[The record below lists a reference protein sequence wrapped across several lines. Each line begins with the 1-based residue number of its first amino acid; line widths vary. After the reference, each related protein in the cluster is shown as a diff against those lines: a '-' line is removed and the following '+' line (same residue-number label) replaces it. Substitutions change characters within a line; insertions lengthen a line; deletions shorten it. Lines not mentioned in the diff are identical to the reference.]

1 MCTIECARCEATF
14 TVSEELCGECD
25 EALDVVWAER
35 LGANLV
41 AAGLAAMLVTILT
54 EEHPAKFRIGPG
66 VFLDGSPESLR
77 IVEYYS
83 DLYASPQ

>member
-41 AAGLAAMLVTILT
+41 AAGLAAMLTQQGECACGLAHRREMNYFAVQQVAIW
-54 EEHPAKFRIGPG
+54 
-66 VFLDGSPESLR
+66 
-77 IVEYYS
+77 
-83 DLYASPQ
+83 

>member
-25 EALDVVWAER
+25 EVLDEVWAER

-41 AAGLAAMLVTILT
+41 AAGLAAEIARLNGASM
-54 EEHPAKFRIGPG
+54 
-66 VFLDGSPESLR
+66 DGSSCSIDRRVRHFVAVRLGIAGAGES
-77 IVEYYS
+77 
-83 DLYASPQ
+83 